1 MPAGRWYRVSAAGK
15 VLPIPTASWLK
26 VLPHDR
32 LKADRGALR
41 EPFGAVQI
49 VALLFMLAGVVRAT
63 RG

>member
-1 MPAGRWYRVSAAGK
+1 MPASRWYPVSAVGK

-32 LKADRGALR
+32 LKADRVALR

-49 VALLFMLAGVVRAT
+49 VALLFTPAGVVLAT